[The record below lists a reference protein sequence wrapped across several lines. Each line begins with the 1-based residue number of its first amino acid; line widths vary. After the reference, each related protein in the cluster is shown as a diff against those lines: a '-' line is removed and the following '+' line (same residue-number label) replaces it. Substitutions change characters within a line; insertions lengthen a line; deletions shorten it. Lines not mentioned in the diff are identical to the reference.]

1 MPLQVSNFC
10 NKKSRFD
17 GANVYT
23 SVKKTPS
30 LYLDVVTSYWIVFI
44 DFEMSEILARC
55 HFVFIDPLFWPVENV
70 DDSVFLIQGEIEG
83 FYVFSGTG
91 TDVSYL
97 LNIVSVARIFK
108 DAFGNIDVQNINGA
122 VVRLYFVYISDDFLF
137 RVENYSFQ
145 ITENR

>member
-1 MPLQVSNFC
+1 
-10 NKKSRFD
+10 
-17 GANVYT
+17 
-23 SVKKTPS
+23 
-30 LYLDVVTSYWIVFI
+30 
-44 DFEMSEILARC
+44 MSEILARC
-55 HFVFIDPLFWPVENV
+55 HFVFIDPLSWSVENV

-122 VVRLYFVYISDDFLF
+122 VVRLYLVYISDDFLF

>member
-17 GANVYT
+17 GAQRIYVRENN
-23 SVKKTPS
+23 SVVI
-30 LYLDVVTSYWIVFI
+30 LDVVTSYWIVFI

-55 HFVFIDPLFWPVENV
+55 HFVFIDPLSWSVENV

-97 LNIVSVARIFK
+97 LNIVSVA
-108 DAFGNIDVQNINGA
+108 ANI
-122 VVRLYFVYISDDFLF
+122 
-137 RVENYSFQ
+137 
-145 ITENR
+145 

>member
-1 MPLQVSNFC
+1 
-10 NKKSRFD
+10 
-17 GANVYT
+17 
-23 SVKKTPS
+23 
-30 LYLDVVTSYWIVFI
+30 
-44 DFEMSEILARC
+44 MSEILARC
-55 HFVFIDPLFWPVENV
+55 HFVFIDPLSWPVENI

>member
-1 MPLQVSNFC
+1 
-10 NKKSRFD
+10 
-17 GANVYT
+17 
-23 SVKKTPS
+23 
-30 LYLDVVTSYWIVFI
+30 
-44 DFEMSEILARC
+44 MSEILARC

-108 DAFGNIDVQNINGA
+108 DAFGNINGA